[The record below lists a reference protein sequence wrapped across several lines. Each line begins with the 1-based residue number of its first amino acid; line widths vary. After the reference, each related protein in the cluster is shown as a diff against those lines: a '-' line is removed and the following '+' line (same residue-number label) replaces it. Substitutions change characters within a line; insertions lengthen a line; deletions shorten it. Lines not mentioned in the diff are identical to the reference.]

1 MKPVLALVGRP
12 NVGKSTLFNQLTG
25 SRDALVADFAG
36 LTRDRQY
43 GTARPKEGPE
53 WLVIDTGGLSGEQGG
68 IDALMQEQAWLAVE
82 EADLVAFMVDARAG
96 ITAADEEI
104 AQHLR
109 RTGKTVLLVV
119 NKIDGLDES
128 QVRYEYYGLGL
139 GEPELIAAAHNR
151 GLSSVWARLEDY
163 AEDNGFDAKPEP
175 VAEEGIIV
183 GLIGRP
189 NVGKSTLANRILGEE
204 RVLAFDE
211 PGTTRD
217 SIFIPFERDGK
228 PYTLIDTAGVRR
240 RGRIKDKIEKFS
252 IVKTLQA
259 IDAANVIVLVLD
271 AHEAITEQ
279 DQSLLGFVAERGRA
293 LVIAVNKWD
302 GLDADQRE
310 RIRQQI
316 DMKLGFADYAEI
328 HFISALH
335 GSNVGHLF
343 KSVDSAFENAMK
355 KLSTNQLTRTLEEA
369 VENHQPPLVNGRRIK
384 LRYAHQG
391 GSNPPVIVIHGKQTA
406 RLPGH
411 YQRYLETYFRREYQL
426 SGTPVRI
433 AFRTD
438 DNPYE
443 GRFDKRTPLQR
454 YKEQKA
460 AKRRQSGYSSKR

>member
-43 GTARPKEGPE
+43 GTARPKQGPE

-82 EADLVAFMVDARAG
+82 EADLIAFLVDARSG
-96 ITAADEEI
+96 LTAADEEI
-104 AQHLR
+104 AQRLR
-109 RTGKTVLLVV
+109 RTGKSVLLVV
-119 NKIDGLDES
+119 NKTDGLDTEQIRYDYY
-128 QVRYEYYGLGL
+128 QVAL

-151 GLSSVWARLEDY
+151 GLSSIWARMQAHADAHFTDPQADAA
-163 AEDNGFDAKPEP
+163 AENGVT
-175 VAEEGIIV
+175 VA
-183 GLIGRP
+183 LIGRP
-189 NVGKSTLANRILGEE
+189 NVGKSTLTNRLLGEE

-217 SIFIPFERDGK
+217 SIFIPFERDDK

-240 RGRIKDKIEKFS
+240 RGRVREAVEKFS

-259 IDAANVIVLVLD
+259 IDAANVVVLVLD

-293 LVIAVNKWD
+293 LVIAINKWD
-302 GLDADQRE
+302 GLDGDQRD

-316 DMKLGFADYAEI
+316 EMKLGFADYAQM

-335 GSNVGHLF
+335 GTNVGHLF
-343 KSVDSAFENAMK
+343 ESVDLAYANAMR

-369 VENHQPPLVNGRRIK
+369 VETHQPPLVHGRRIR

-411 YQRYLETYFRREYQL
+411 YQRYLESYFRREYQL

-433 AFRTD
+433 EFRTD

-443 GRFDKRTPLQR
+443 GRYDKRTPLQR
-454 YKEQKA
+454 YKQEKA
-460 AKRRQSGYSSKR
+460 AKRRQSSSRRR